1 MGREA
6 LQKRQQATP
15 IMLALD
21 VVFSLVPQPQAQALH
36 TIFYRT
42 ARHVRA
48 SVCVRNTPVQGPHAL
63 GDGRYTP

>member
-36 TIFYRT
+36 TIFYLSLI
-42 ARHVRA
+42 HI
-48 SVCVRNTPVQGPHAL
+48 
-63 GDGRYTP
+63 